1 MSSGDPFDVQTDI
14 QPKSGL
20 PTSVARRR
28 RTLFWT
34 DPAGSFAVPL
44 EGRMI
49 VGSSKESPVCL
60 ADRAVSRLHAE
71 LEVADDGVWLRDLG
85 STNGSFVEGVLC
97 KHACVEEGARIRL
110 GSTTLQWRFEQGDAQ
125 VALWPQE
132 IFGELVARSEVMR
145 ELFMRLFQYARTD
158 APVLVQGETGTGKE
172 LVAKAIHTESA
183 RARGPFVVVDCGAL
197 PENLLE
203 AELFGHARGAFT
215 GAVGERQGAFEAADG
230 GTVFLDEIGELP
242 LAMQPKLLRVLESRT
257 VRRIGQAAYRSVDVR
272 FVAATHRDLQQL
284 VASGQ
289 FREDLFFRLAVLP
302 AHVPPLRA
310 RRTDIS
316 LLVMHF
322 LALKAPGLVL
332 PPGIL
337 AELEQHPWLGNVREL
352 RSFVDRVATIG
363 PDAAWA
369 LTRGAESPPT
379 SRRPPQPASGE
390 LPAVTTDLPFKELRE
405 RWTDHLEREY
415 IRQLIALHGRNLA
428 TLAAAA
434 QLDRTYVRRL
444 ILKHSL

>member
-1 MSSGDPFDVQTDI
+1 MSSGDPFDVQTEI
-14 QPKSGL
+14 QPKNSL
-20 PTSVARRR
+20 PTSVVRRR
-28 RTLFWT
+28 RTLFWN
-34 DPAGSFAVPL
+34 DSAGTFAVPL

-49 VGSSKESPVCL
+49 VGSAKGSPVCL

-71 LEVADDGVWLRDLG
+71 LEIVEDGVWLRDLG
-85 STNGSFVEGVLC
+85 STNGSFVESVFC
-97 KHACVEEGARIRL
+97 KVARVEEGARIRL

-125 VALWPQE
+125 VPLWPHE
-132 IFGELVARSEVMR
+132 IFGELVARSEAMR
-145 ELFMRLFQYARTD
+145 ELFMRLSQYARTD

-172 LVAKAIHTESA
+172 LVAKAIHTESP
-183 RARGPFVVVDCGAL
+183 RSRGPFVVVDCGAL

-242 LAMQPKLLRVLESRT
+242 LAMQPKLLRVLESKT
-257 VRRIGQAAYRSVDVR
+257 VRRIGETAYRSVDVR

-289 FREDLFFRLAVLP
+289 FREDLFFRLSVLP

-310 RRTDIS
+310 RRSDAS
-316 LLVMHF
+316 LLVTHF
-322 LALKAPGLVL
+322 LARRAPGLVL
-332 PPGIL
+332 PAAIL
-337 AELEQHPWLGNVREL
+337 AEVEHHPWLGNVREL

-363 PDAAWA
+363 AEAAWA
-369 LTRGAESPPT
+369 LTRGAESPAS
-379 SRRPPQPASGE
+379 SRLPSQPASGE
-390 LPAVTTDLPFKELRE
+390 LPAVTIDLPFKDLRE

-415 IRQLIALHGRNLA
+415 IRQLIARHGRNLA